1 MFNKFPRCNDIRRLN
16 HVLGLVRAPVPI
28 ALDIAEYIDDA
39 CDWPTHWSQGNVN
52 GKSSNEKPQLEG
64 QSMR

>member
-1 MFNKFPRCNDIRRLN
+1 MMDGAIQQYISTPATELKIRKNEGEVMFNKFPGCSDIRRLN

-39 CDWPTHWSQGNVN
+39 
-52 GKSSNEKPQLEG
+52 L
-64 QSMR
+64 